1 MFIREGGPPPSPISC
16 SFICKFE
23 SNFMKTWFNGC
34 LERLKNGEDSGFEFS
49 KWGKGD
55 SYELYHPFQIHVPK
69 YQIKLVRGLG
79 TEPPKIVALMCAHW
93 RLMRACIE
101 IPCILVVYSSRIIYM
116 LIYNLTHLIKLSI
129 IYLWCIHVF
138 DYHTYWIFSVGDL
151 PFRIISVK

>member
-1 MFIREGGPPPSPISC
+1 MYDIHLILRPYLLNLFCLFGKVCPPPPPPSLVV
-16 SFICKFE
+16 FICKFE

-79 TEPPKIVALMCAHW
+79 TEPPKLVALMCAH
-93 RLMRACIE
+93 
-101 IPCILVVYSSRIIYM
+101 
-116 LIYNLTHLIKLSI
+116 
-129 IYLWCIHVF
+129 
-138 DYHTYWIFSVGDL
+138 
-151 PFRIISVK
+151 